1 MKVTLNWLKQYVE
14 FNWPP
19 EELAERLTMIGIE
32 VEGVK
37 KLGGELD
44 GVVVAQVVTKD
55 KHPNADK
62 LTVCRV
68 NDGRGERQIVCGAQN
83 FKAGDK
89 VPLIFP
95 GYSLP
100 AKPGEPPFMIKV
112 GKIRGVESHG
122 MMCSPQEL
130 GLGDLVEGLL
140 ILREDAKVGQPFAEY
155 LGRTGSDVVYDLEIT
170 PNRPDLNSVIGIAR
184 EISAVTG
191 NPLNPVGT
199 RSTASVTSSEEN
211 GTRWNA
217 SLPGSGA
224 VRAEDLVAV
233 RIEDAELCPRYAAR
247 VVRGVKIAPSP
258 DWLKS
263 TLEKVGIRSINNVV
277 DVTNYVMLEVGQPLH
292 AFDYHLLQS
301 RAGVPPASVV
311 QSGVGVPPAG
321 YAGVSPAEHHAT
333 RNTQHASRPTIVV
346 RRAVE
351 GEKFKTLDGQE
362 RTLTSQMLLIA
373 DETKA
378 VALAGVMGGQNS
390 EINLNTAD
398 VLIESACF
406 KPQNI
411 RATSKK
417 LDLRTESSYRY
428 ERGADIGICDWAS
441 RRAAQLILETAG
453 GTLAQGVVDAY
464 PKPFEPRQIAL
475 RHPQT
480 DAVLGVAVPVEQQI
494 ECLQRL
500 GLEIATAA
508 GIAPS
513 TGVPTPHTT
522 VFRVP
527 SFRVDLKREID
538 LIEEVARLYGVDKIP
553 ATAPRGA
560 VGANPYDAVHD
571 QLAEA
576 RRILTGLGLFEAQG
590 QTLISDAAGK
600 LMAGDALAPLSNPL
614 SSDMNVLRPSLLPG
628 LLDALRHNLSRK
640 TYDVAL
646 FELGRVFLV
655 AQASPPAGSPGVPP
669 AGVRNSTPA
678 TREER
683 RIAIALT
690 GQRHPLFWSG
700 NDREAK
706 FDLYDLK
713 GLLEEFLEQFGLRG
727 LTYARRPDS
736 TALFLESATVHLGR
750 FQLGEFGLLQPP
762 LARQYDLRD
771 AVLLAELNLDLLLA
785 RRNTAKSFRPLPAFP
800 AIRRDVAMILPEA
813 TTHEAVLQVVK
824 QAKSANLETAELF
837 DVFRGKNVPPAQ
849 KSVAYAFTY
858 RHAERT
864 LTDAEVN
871 AAHEKLVAQL
881 KQRLHAVVR
890 ES

>member
-14 FNWPP
+14 FDWTAA
-19 EELAERLTMIGIE
+19 ELAERLTMIGTE
-32 VEGVK
+32 VEGMH
-37 KLGGELD
+37 KLGGELE
-44 GVVVAQVVTKD
+44 GVVVAQVITKD

-68 NDGRGERQIVCGAQN
+68 NDGKGERQIVCGAQN

-89 VPLIFP
+89 VPLILP
-95 GYSLP
+95 GYSLT
-100 AKPGEPPFMIKV
+100 AKPGEEPFTVKV

-191 NPLNPVGT
+191 NPLK
-199 RSTASVTSSEEN
+199 
-211 GTRWNA
+211 
-217 SLPGSGA
+217 LPQIKLNEA
-224 VRAEDLVAV
+224 RDRAEEFVAV
-233 RIEDAELCPRYAAR
+233 RIEDAELCPRYTAR
-247 VVRGVKIAPSP
+247 IIRGVKIAPSP

-263 TLEKVGIRSINNVV
+263 ALEKVGIRSIYNVV
-277 DVTNYVMLEVGQPLH
+277 DVTNYVMLETGQPLH

-301 RAGVPPASVV
+301 GAGVPPASE
-311 QSGVGVPPAG
+311 
-321 YAGVSPAEHHAT
+321 AGVSPAEQHASRIT
-333 RNTQHASRPTIVV
+333 HHASRPTIVV
-346 RRAVE
+346 RRATE
-351 GEKFKTLDGQE
+351 GEKFMTLDGQE

-373 DETKA
+373 DKTKA
-378 VALAGVMGGQNS
+378 VALAGVMGGLNS

-411 RATSKK
+411 RGTSKR
-417 LDLRTESSYRY
+417 LDLRTESSYRF
-428 ERGADIGICDWAS
+428 ERGADIDICDWAS
-441 RRAAQLILETAG
+441 QRAAQLILETAG

-464 PKPFEPRQIAL
+464 PKPYTPKQIAL
-475 RHPQT
+475 RHSQT
-480 DAVLGVAVPVEQQI
+480 DAVLGVAVPMDQQI
-494 ECLQRL
+494 EFLHRL
-500 GLEIATAA
+500 GLEMEPATS
-508 GIAPS
+508 IAPS
-513 TGVPTPHTT
+513 TAGPMPHTT

-553 ATAPRGA
+553 ATSPRGA
-560 VGANPYDAVHD
+560 VGSNPYDAVHD

-590 QTLISDAAGK
+590 QTLISNAAGK
-600 LMAGDALAPLSNPL
+600 LMVGEALVPLSNPL

-628 LLDALRHNLSRK
+628 LLDALRHNLSHK

-646 FELGRVFLV
+646 FEVGRVFTETNG
-655 AQASPPAGSPGVPP
+655 QRQEG
-669 AGVRNSTPA
+669 
-678 TREER
+678 R
-683 RIAIALT
+683 RVAIALT
-690 GQRHPLFWSG
+690 GQRSSLFWKRE
-700 NDREAK
+700 DREAR
-706 FDLYDLK
+706 FDIYDLK
-713 GLLEEFLEQFGLRG
+713 GMLEEFLEQFGLRG
-727 LTYARRPDS
+727 QNYVRRADS
-736 TALFLESATVHLGR
+736 TALFLESATIHLGK
-750 FQLGEFGLLQPP
+750 FQLGEFGQLLPP

-771 AVLLAELNLDLLLA
+771 PVLLAELNLDTLLA

-813 TTHEAVLQVVK
+813 TMHEAILQAVK
-824 QAKSANLETAELF
+824 QAKPANLEGVELF
-837 DVFRGKNVPPAQ
+837 DVFRGKNVPPGQ
-849 KSVAYAFTY
+849 KSMAYAFTY

-864 LTDAEVN
+864 MTDAEVN

-881 KQRLHAVVR
+881 KQRLQAIVR
-890 ES
+890 E

>member
-1 MKVTLNWLKQYVE
+1 
-14 FNWPP
+14 
-19 EELAERLTMIGIE
+19 MI
-32 VEGVK
+32 
-37 KLGGELD
+37 L
-44 GVVVAQVVTKD
+44 
-55 KHPNADK
+55 
-62 LTVCRV
+62 
-68 NDGRGERQIVCGAQN
+68 
-83 FKAGDK
+83 
-89 VPLIFP
+89 P
-95 GYSLP
+95 GCSLP
-100 AKPGEPPFMIKV
+100 AKPGEPPFTIKV

-130 GLGDLVEGLL
+130 GLGGLVEGLL
-140 ILREDAKVGQPFAEY
+140 ILREDAQVGQPFAEY
-155 LGRTGSDVVYDLEIT
+155 LGRTRSDVVYDLEIT

-191 NPLNPVGT
+191 SPLKLPQIKLNESGNRV
-199 RSTASVTSSEEN
+199 EE
-211 GTRWNA
+211 
-217 SLPGSGA
+217 
-224 VRAEDLVAV
+224 LVAV
-233 RIEDAELCPRYAAR
+233 RIEDAELCPRYTAR

-277 DVTNYVMLEVGQPLH
+277 DVTNYVMLETGQPLH
-292 AFDYHLLQS
+292 AFDYHLLAK
-301 RAGVPPASVV
+301 AGG
-311 QSGVGVPPAG
+311 GVC
-321 YAGVSPAEHHAT
+321 
-333 RNTQHASRPTIVV
+333 PTIVI
-346 RRAVE
+346 RRAGE
-351 GEKFKTLDGQE
+351 GEKFMTLDGQE
-362 RTLTSQMLLIA
+362 RALNNQMLLIA
-373 DETKA
+373 DEAKA

-417 LDLRTESSYRY
+417 LELRTESSYRF

-441 RRAAQLILETAG
+441 QRAAQLILETAG

-464 PKPFEPRQIAL
+464 PKAFEPKQISL
-475 RHPQT
+475 RHTQT
-480 DAVLGVAVPVEQQI
+480 DAVLGIAVPMEQQI
-494 ECLQRL
+494 ESLQRL

-508 GIAPS
+508 GIGPS
-513 TGVPTPHTT
+513 TGMRMPHTT

-560 VGANPYDAVHD
+560 TGANPYDAVHD
-571 QLAEA
+571 QLADA

-590 QTLISDAAGK
+590 QTLISNTAAK
-600 LMAGDALAPLSNPL
+600 LMAGDALVPLSNPL

-640 TYDVAL
+640 TYDVPL
-646 FELGRVFLV
+646 FEVGRVFNV
-655 AQASPPAGSPGVPP
+655 AQASSPASS
-669 AGVRNSTPA
+669 AGVSPA
-678 TREER
+678 DRTTREER
-683 RIAIALT
+683 RVAIALT
-690 GQRHPLFWSG
+690 GQRASLFWSG
-700 NDREAK
+700 EGRDAK
-706 FDLYDLK
+706 FDVNDLK

-727 LTYARRPDS
+727 VTYARRPES
-736 TALFLESATVHLGR
+736 TALYLESATIHLGK
-750 FQLGEFGLLQPP
+750 FQLGEFGQLLPP

-785 RRNTAKSFRPLPAFP
+785 RRNPAKSFRPLPAFP

-813 TTHEAVLQVVK
+813 TTHEAVFQVVK
-824 QAKSANLETAELF
+824 QAKPANLETTELF
-837 DVFRGKNVPPAQ
+837 DVFRGKNVPPGQ
-849 KSVAYAFTY
+849 KSMAYAFTY

-881 KQRLHAVVR
+881 KQRLQAVVR

>member
-14 FNWPP
+14 FDWSP
-19 EELAERLTMIGIE
+19 EALAERLTMIGIE
-32 VEGVK
+32 VEGVVK
-37 KLGGELD
+37 VGGELD
-44 GVVVAQVVTKD
+44 GVVVAQVITKD

-68 NDGRGERQIVCGAQN
+68 NDGKGERQIVCGAQN

-89 VPLIFP
+89 VPMILP

-100 AKPGEPPFMIKV
+100 AKPGEPPFTIKV

-130 GLGDLVEGLL
+130 GLGGLVEGLL
-140 ILREDAKVGQPFAEY
+140 ILREDAQVGQPFAEY

-191 NPLNPVGT
+191 NPLKLPHIKLNEAGNRV
-199 RSTASVTSSEEN
+199 EE
-211 GTRWNA
+211 
-217 SLPGSGA
+217 
-224 VRAEDLVAV
+224 LVAV
-233 RIEDAELCPRYAAR
+233 RIEDAELCPRYTAR
-247 VVRGVKIAPSP
+247 VMRGVKIAPSP

-263 TLEKVGIRSINNVV
+263 ILEKVGIRSINNVV
-277 DVTNYVMLEVGQPLH
+277 DVTNYVMLETGQPLH

-301 RAGVPPASVV
+301 GAGVPPAIE
-311 QSGVGVPPAG
+311 AG
-321 YAGVSPAEHHAT
+321 ISPAEHRASRITH
-333 RNTQHASRPTIVV
+333 HASRPTIVI
-346 RRAVE
+346 RRAGE

-362 RTLTSQMLLIA
+362 RTLNAKMLLIA
-373 DETKA
+373 DEAKA

-406 KPQNI
+406 KPQSI

-417 LDLRTESSYRY
+417 LELRTESSYRF

-464 PKPFEPRQIAL
+464 PKAFEPKQISL
-475 RHPQT
+475 RHTQT
-480 DAVLGVAVPVEQQI
+480 DAVLGIAVPMEQQI
-494 ECLQRL
+494 ESLQRL

-508 GIAPS
+508 GIGPS
-513 TGVPTPHTT
+513 TGMRMPHTT

-560 VGANPYDAVHD
+560 TGANPYDAVYD
-571 QLAEA
+571 QLADA

-590 QTLISDAAGK
+590 QTLISDTAAK
-600 LMAGDALAPLSNPL
+600 LMAGDALVPLSNPL

-640 TYDVAL
+640 TYDVPL
-646 FELGRVFLV
+646 FEVGRVFNV
-655 AQASPPAGSPGVPP
+655 AQAASPANS
-669 AGVRNSTPA
+669 AGVSPA
-678 TREER
+678 DRTTREER
-683 RIAIALT
+683 RVAIALT
-690 GQRHPLFWSG
+690 GQRASLFWSG
-700 NDREAK
+700 EGRDAK
-706 FDLYDLK
+706 FDVYDLK

-727 LTYARRPDS
+727 VTYARRPES
-736 TALFLESATVHLGR
+736 TALYLESATVHLGK
-750 FQLGEFGLLQPP
+750 FQLGEFGQLLPP

-785 RRNTAKSFRPLPAFP
+785 RRNPAKSFRPLPAFP

-824 QAKSANLETAELF
+824 QAKPANLETTELF
-837 DVFRGKNVPPAQ
+837 DVFRGKNVPPGQ
-849 KSVAYAFTY
+849 KSMAYAFTY

-881 KQRLHAVVR
+881 KQRLLAVVR
-890 ES
+890 E